1 MSGAR
6 RRARREAKYAVK
18 QLMKQGLPASAIGAI
33 ASTDK
38 LKFTLMKIVNKLD
51 RKLDTGEGDIS
62 IREGLAA
69 IGEIRKLE
77 QAQGK
82 MIEQAAEHEA
92 ASPLYEEATPR
103 TPAQQPS
110 LKEAGITEV
119 SAAATP
125 LKAAG

>member
-18 QLMKQGLPASAIGAI
+18 QLMKQGMPASAIGAV

-51 RKLDTGEGDIS
+51 KKLDTGEGDIS

-92 ASPLYEEATPR
+92 TSPLYEEATPR

>member
-6 RRARREAKYAVK
+6 RRARREAKFAVK
-18 QLMKQGLPASAIGAI
+18 QLMKQGMPASAIGAV
-33 ASTDK
+33 ASTEK

-51 RKLDTGEGDIS
+51 RKLDTGEGEIS
-62 IREGLAA
+62 LREGIAA
-69 IGEIRKLE
+69 IGEIRRLE

-92 ASPLYEEATPR
+92 ASPVYEEATPQ

-110 LKEAGITEV
+110 LKEAGLTEV

>member
-33 ASTDK
+33 ASTEK

-51 RKLDTGEGDIS
+51 KKLDTGEGDIS

-92 ASPLYEEATPR
+92 ASPLYEEATPQ